1 MDSDSFFAGE
11 ALATDEF
18 VDVWVSPIKPEL
30 TVLVPTFDQ
39 ERFVGDAIVSVLSQR
54 DIACEILICDDASSD
69 RTWETALHA
78 VTTFLAQQ
86 SDGSS
91 GLAHSIKVRRNSRT
105 LGRMNIHAMAADAT
119 CDIRVQ
125 AHGDDVSHPERMRRI
140 ADAFVSPDV
149 TFVASGMRIMDDA
162 GVIDPEATI
171 TGPDG
176 FFDVATALSRPP
188 WMIGAVEAWRA
199 SLLTEGHPL
208 TMDYAPV
215 GHDRIMG
222 IRAALRGAGYGISD
236 PLVDRRLHDRQWSL
250 ALVDSATSPTQSHGW
265 ALVGTM
271 VMSAA
276 IDEIDAAEA
285 QDVITANEANAY
297 RAACASQL
305 AEFHREIRHYAG
317 ELIDQGRQLV
327 WTEE

>member
-1 MDSDSFFAGE
+1 MDYGMMSPGQDLASDVWA
-11 ALATDEF
+11 
-18 VDVWVSPIKPEL
+18 DVWVSPLKPEL
-30 TVLVPTFDQ
+30 TVLVPIFEQ
-39 ERFVGDAIVSVLSQR
+39 ERFVADAITSVLSQR

-69 RTWETALHA
+69 RTWETALQT

-86 SDGSS
+86 EDGSPA
-91 GLAHSIKVRRNSRT
+91 LAHSVRVRRNSRT
-105 LGRMNIHAMAADAT
+105 LGRMNIHDMAADAT
-119 CDIRVQ
+119 CDTFVQ
-125 AHGDDVSHPERMRRI
+125 AHGDDLSHPNRMRRI
-140 ADAFVSPDV
+140 ANVFLNPDV

-162 GVIDPEATI
+162 GVIDHEATI
-171 TGPDG
+171 IAPEG
-176 FFDVATALSRPP
+176 FIDVDTALSRPP

-199 SLLTEGHPL
+199 SLLTEGRPL

-222 IRAALRGAGYGISD
+222 IRAALNGAGFGISE
-236 PLVDRRLHDRQWSL
+236 PLVDRRHHEHQWSL
-250 ALVDSATSPTQSHGW
+250 LLVDAATSPTQSHGW

-285 QDVITANEANAY
+285 KDVITAEDAAGYRDQCEA
-297 RAACASQL
+297 QL

-317 ELIDQGRQLV
+317 QLISEGRRLL
-327 WTEE
+327 WT